1 MTRKGKRVAVS
12 QILMTV
18 ILLGIAL
25 IALFPLYSI
34 ILASLKP
41 GSELMRYGLNV
52 RLDWDMMSINNY
64 LNLFDKQSRY
74 VSWFKNSVGLTLIQM
89 VLTLAITSFV
99 GYGFAM
105 YEFKGKNFLFILV
118 LIIMMIPFEIILL
131 PLYQMMVDF
140 RLIDT
145 YGGVILPS
153 LAAPVAIFFFR
164 QYLSGI
170 SRAFLDAGR
179 VDGCTEYGI
188 YLKIIFPI
196 MIPAFGAMAILQGL
210 NSWNAFLW
218 PLIVLRT
225 DDKFTLPI
233 GLSSLISPYGNNYDI
248 LIAGSVVSIIPI
260 LILFLLFQKSF
271 INGITAGGVKG

>member
-25 IALFPLYSI
+25 IALFPLYAI